1 MAKKKI
7 ARPMVSDHNLLTG
20 ETIEREMNDAEYAL
34 YLSDIENDA
43 QKTKQEQDAV
53 ARRELVVAKLATL
66 NITEEDLRVM
76 GL

>member
-1 MAKKKI
+1 MGKKKVV
-7 ARPMVSDHNLLTG
+7 RPTVSDHNLLTG
-20 ETIEREMNDAEYAL
+20 DIIEREMNDAEYAL
-34 YLSDIENDA
+34 YLSNIENDA
-43 QKTKQEQDAV
+43 LKSQQEQDAI

>member
-7 ARPMVSDHNLLTG
+7 TRPMVSDHNLLTG
-20 ETIEREMNDAEYAL
+20 DIIEREMNDAEYAL
-34 YLSDIENDA
+34 HLSNV
-43 QKTKQEQDAV
+43 EQDSLKSQQQAD
-53 ARRELVVAKLATL
+53 AIRQRELVVAKLATL

>member
-1 MAKKKI
+1 MGKKKI
-7 ARPMVSDHNLLTG
+7 ARPTVSDHNLLTG
-20 ETIEREMNDAEYAL
+20 DIIEREMNDAEYAL

-43 QKTKQEQDAV
+43 QKAQQEQDSI

>member
-7 ARPMVSDHNLLTG
+7 TRPTVSDHNLLTG
-20 ETIEREMNDAEYAL
+20 DIIEREMNDAEYAL
-34 YLSDIENDA
+34 YLSDIENDGLRA
-43 QKTKQEQDAV
+43 KQEQDAI
-53 ARRELVVAKLATL
+53 RQREIVVAKLASL

>member
-1 MAKKKI
+1 MGKKKI
-7 ARPMVSDHNLLTG
+7 ARPTVSDHNLLTG
-20 ETIEREMNDAEYAL
+20 DIIEREMNDAEYAL

-43 QKTKQEQDAV
+43 QKAQQEQDAI

>member
-7 ARPMVSDHNLLTG
+7 TRPMVSDHNLLTG
-20 ETIEREMNDAEYAL
+20 ETIEREMNDAEHAL

-43 QKTKQEQDAV
+43 QKTQQEQDAI